1 MGSLQQSVTEM
12 VWVLDPA
19 IAESPWCTV
28 SKGGPRFSY
37 MLVFYTDPDVIM
49 FGTFAL
55 L

>member
-1 MGSLQQSVTEM
+1 M

-28 SKGGPRFSY
+28 ITTVGGPRLSY
-37 MLVFYTDPDVIM
+37 MLVFYTDPDVLT